1 MILTLLSH
9 QWKAFW
15 RSRSA
20 GKNLAAQLLM
30 GFIILYLLACAIVL
44 GFSFRHLLPK
54 FFPGQDVTSVFCG
67 LILYY
72 FMADILSRFLVQEL
86 PVLSVQPYLAQNIRR
101 RQLVRFLNVRS
112 VFHFLNLLPVFI
124 FFPFI
129 ITVIGPAYG
138 PLATSCFVIS
148 ILAAIFFNHFLVL
161 YVKRKTIINS
171 WWLVGFLGAVGI
183 LVALDHFHIFSF
195 TALSTALF
203 TTLLKYPILSLGFV
217 ALAICSFVN
226 NSLFLRHNLYF
237 EEMSRRG
244 RQRNSAEYAWLE
256 QLGLTGE
263 LIGLNLRL
271 MLRNK
276 RAKSVVLFSFIILL
290 YGFIFYKPE
299 FLRSA
304 HTPFI
309 LFGALFITGVFIMN
323 YGQFLFAWHSGYF
336 DGLMSLPVSIPTFIR
351 AQFLMFIAVST
362 FSFVITSLYGLI
374 SWKIIPFQF
383 AAYLYN
389 IGINSVVVV
398 YSATRNYKAIDLS
411 KSASFN
417 YQGTGMAQWLN
428 VLAFVLFPT
437 GLYVGLSY
445 LFNLW
450 VGVATIGA
458 LGLISLLLQNWWIG
472 ILTGQLQLRKHL
484 ILSGF
489 RQK

>member
-1 MILTLLSH
+1 MIITLLSH

-20 GKNLAAQLLM
+20 SRNLAAQIFI
-30 GFIILYLLACAIVL
+30 GFLILYLLACALFL
-44 GFSFRHLLPK
+44 GFSFPHLLPK
-54 FFPGQDVTSVFCG
+54 LFPGQDPIAVFCG

-72 FMADILSRFLVQEL
+72 FLADILGRFLVQEL

-112 VFHFLNLLPVFI
+112 IFHFLNLLPVFI
-124 FFPFI
+124 FIPFVL
-129 ITVIGPAYG
+129 TVIGPAYG

-148 ILAAIFFNHFLVL
+148 ILAATLFNHFLVL
-161 YVKRKTIINS
+161 YIKRKTIINS

-183 LVALDHFHIFSF
+183 LIALDHFRIFSF
-195 TALSTALF
+195 TSLSASLF
-203 TTLLKYPILSLGFV
+203 TRLLKYPMLSV
-217 ALAICSFVN
+217 AFLALCIFSFVN

-237 EEMSRRG
+237 EEMTRRG
-244 RQRNSAEYAWLE
+244 RKRQSTEYTWL
-256 QLGLTGE
+256 QQWGLTGE
-263 LIGLNLRL
+263 LVGLNLRL
-271 MLRNK
+271 ILRNK
-276 RAKSVVLFSFIILL
+276 RAKSVALLSLVILL

-299 FLRSA
+299 SLRSA
-304 HTPFI
+304 HSPMI

-336 DGLMSLPVSIPTFIR
+336 DGLMSLPVGIPTFIR
-351 AQFLMFIAVST
+351 SQVLMFIAVST
-362 FSFVITSLYGLI
+362 ISFVITSLYGLI

-428 VLAFVLFPT
+428 VLAFVLLPI

-450 VGVATIGA
+450 VGVATLGA

-472 ILTGQLQLRKHL
+472 ILTEQFQQRKHL
-484 ILSGF
+484 ILAGF
-489 RQK
+489 REK